1 LDVAFAFH
9 SAQTDPV
16 LDEFEAIAKSGVIF
30 QQPNLPVISPLLGK
44 VVCDNKTVNANY
56 MCRATREAVN
66 FFGALENA
74 QKMNMI
80 DETTAW
86 IEIGPHPVDV
96 SFIKSTFSSVNV
108 GVPSLRRGEN
118 DWTTFA
124 QSMAALHC
132 VGVPVS
138 WSEYHR
144 PFERAL
150 RLLDLPTYAWND
162 KNYWIQYNGDW
173 ALTKGNTFY
182 DKEKGISRG
191 GVVAVPKSNL
201 KTSTVQQIV
210 QEEVQGATGK
220 VVMQADLMQPEFNAA
235 AHGHNMNGCGVVT
248 SVSC

>member
-1 LDVAFAFH
+1 
-9 SAQTDPV
+9 
-16 LDEFEAIAKSGVIF
+16 
-30 QQPNLPVISPLLGK
+30 
-44 VVCDNKTVNANY
+44 
-56 MCRATREAVN
+56 
-66 FFGALENA
+66 
-74 QKMNMI
+74 
-80 DETTAW
+80 
-86 IEIGPHPVDV
+86 
-96 SFIKSTFSSVNV
+96 
-108 GVPSLRRGEN
+108 
-118 DWTTFA
+118 
-124 QSMAALHC
+124 LHC

-210 QEEVQGATGK
+210 QEEVQGSTGK